1 MRNKAC
7 FLVAILF
14 IPCSAWAGQNDAGSV
29 PAQPEPEPV
38 VRAAHSTE
46 ADRAVPLCPGAF
58 NDSLEKDGIAAP
70 HEPGVQGPTPIK
82 PEVAEITPEA
92 RRAIDLTNGEG
103 FRVVMSFVVD
113 ANGMPQNV
121 CIAKSAGYG
130 LDANSA
136 SSAMKARF
144 RPATKDG
151 KPVAMRIKAQMTFRS
166 R

>member
-1 MRNKAC
+1 MRNKAW
-7 FLVAILF
+7 FFVAILL
-14 IPCSAWAGQNDAGSV
+14 IPCSAWALQNDAGSL

-46 ADRAVPLCPGAF
+46 ADRAVPLCPAVF
-58 NDSLEKDGIAAP
+58 NDSLEKDGIAAL
-70 HEPGVQGPTPIK
+70 HEAGVQPPTPIK
-82 PEVAEITPEA
+82 PEIAEMSDEA
-92 RRAIDLTNGEG
+92 RRALYLTNGEG
-103 FRVVMSFVVD
+103 FLVVVSFVVD

-136 SSAMKARF
+136 STAMKWRF
-144 RPATKDG
+144 RQATKDG
-151 KPVAMRIKAQMTFRS
+151 KPVAMRVKAEMSFRS